1 MKIGKPRYLWLKGL
15 LATGLFLSLLLL
27 VQSAY
32 TYYHVSRQLVSDQ
45 LAREA
50 DRQVLAVDR
59 GLRLSEASTAE
70 QQRMVLEDILQD
82 NAAKIAWMRI
92 IDTTG
97 KAVVE
102 AGEPTGP
109 PPAAGDARVARTERE
124 RMPELRDT
132 PNGRVMVS
140 LLPVRVTRFR
150 PGADGA
156 RAAPRPPGASQSP
169 EGGRSGAR
177 PPAAPQGPRLL
188 EIALYIESASSV
200 FTPLRHNLIVGIL
213 AALGLAA
220 AMILIWVQFPRYV
233 RGKQL
238 EEQLDLARKVQAD
251 LLPPSNT
258 AFGGLDFAAACVPAW
273 QVGGDFYDVF
283 TTNQDHVA
291 MVLGDVAGKG
301 LSAALLMGMLHGALR
316 SMRWMGTPADH
327 EISWRQLN
335 FLLSSRTA
343 PERFASLFWGSYDRG
358 AGIIRYVNAGHL
370 PPLLMRRNGNGTCRI
385 SRLEEGGPVLGV
397 IPTATYHQGE
407 VAVHPG
413 DLLVLYSDGIVEAA
427 NASEEEFGEE
437 RLRGIVQ
444 ENCTRPSAEILEE
457 ILKQVRAYIR
467 EEEPQD
473 DMTLVVARI
482 NEINDMVKKGE

>member
-32 TYYHVSRQLVSDQ
+32 TYYHVSRQLVTDQ

-50 DRQVLAVDR
+50 ERQVLAADR
-59 GLRLSEASTAE
+59 GLRLSEASSAE
-70 QQRMVLEDILQD
+70 QQQTVLEDILQD

-92 IDTTG
+92 IDATG

-102 AGEPTGP
+102 AGKPTGP
-109 PPAAGDARVARTERE
+109 PLAAGDARVVRPEGGRT
-124 RMPELRDT
+124 PELRDT

-140 LLPVRVTRFR
+140 FLPLRLMRFR
-150 PGADGA
+150 PGPDGA
-156 RAAPRPPGASQSP
+156 RAGPRPPAAAQSP
-169 EGGRSGAR
+169 KGGRSEAR
-177 PPAAPQGPRLL
+177 PPGAPQGPRLL
-188 EIALYIESASSV
+188 EIALYLESASSV
-200 FTPLRHNLIVGIL
+200 FSPLRHNLIVSIL

-233 RGKQL
+233 RGKQM
-238 EEQLDLARKVQAD
+238 EEQLELARKVQAD
-251 LLPPSNT
+251 LLPPSN
-258 AFGGLDFAAACVPAW
+258 AALGGLDFAAACVPAW

-291 MVLGDVAGKG
+291 IVLGDVAGKG
-301 LSAALLMGMLHGALR
+301 LSAALLMSMLHGALR
-316 SMRWMGTPADH
+316 SMRWMETPADQ

-335 FLLSSRTA
+335 YLLSTRTA
-343 PERFASLFWGSYDRG
+343 PERFASLFWGSYDRE
-358 AGIIRYVNAGHL
+358 ARIIRYVNAGHL
-370 PPLLMRRNGNGTCRI
+370 PPLLMRRNSNGTCQI
-385 SRLEEGGPVLGV
+385 SRLDKGGPILGV

-407 VAVHPG
+407 IAVQPG

-427 NASEEEFGEE
+427 NASEEEFGEK
-437 RLRGIVQ
+437 RLCSIIQ
-444 ENCTRPSAEILEE
+444 ENCARPSSEILDE
-457 ILKQVRAYIR
+457 ILKQVRAYIQ
-467 EEEPQD
+467 EEEPRD

-482 NEINDMVKKGE
+482 N